1 MQNWIKLMQNTQPDS
16 NPKISF
22 LLLSITVVVVVV
34 LLIAGLMRL
43 SQNFTD
49 ILGYV
54 LTGLGLGG
62 MVTIG
67 GAIMEWIK
75 TKK

>member
-1 MQNWIKLMQNTQPDS
+1 MQNTQPDS